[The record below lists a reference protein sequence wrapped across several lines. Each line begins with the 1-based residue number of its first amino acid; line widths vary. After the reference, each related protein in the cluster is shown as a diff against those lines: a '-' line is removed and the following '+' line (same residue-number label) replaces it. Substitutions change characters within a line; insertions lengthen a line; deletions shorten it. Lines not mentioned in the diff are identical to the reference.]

1 MKSDMRK
8 NCRSEVEGRTVL
20 ADVVPINTP
29 YVVGFFIGDVCNF
42 KCKYC
47 EHSFAGNVYDINKN
61 LVPKFMDWDLF
72 KKAADQLKTFPR
84 AIKKILFSSIGE
96 PLLNKD
102 LPRMISYVKTSGIT
116 QFCEVVTNASLLTH
130 DLSRQ
135 LIDSGLDRLCVS
147 IQGVTAIKYKE
158 ICQVKIDYDKLISEL
173 TYFYH
178 YSRGK
183 CKVHIKTVDIAL
195 DKGEAEVFYQQYGNI
210 ADTINIDHVVPAFRN
225 IDYSEML
232 DGNNI
237 GLYGEP
243 LGHRLVCPT
252 VFYTLYIL
260 ANGKVT
266 TCCIPPY
273 PVFLGNITDESIL
286 DMWNGKKHTAFLRY
300 QLEGKRIEHPICQDC
315 VLPNITNMHEDDLDE
330 RRENILNKL
339 NI

>member
-1 MKSDMRK
+1 MI
-8 NCRSEVEGRTVL
+8 E
-20 ADVVPINTP
+20 
-29 YVVGFFIGDVCNF
+29 Y
-42 KCKYC
+42 
-47 EHSFAGNVYDINKN
+47 
-61 LVPKFMDWDLF
+61 
-72 KKAADQLKTFPR
+72 
-84 AIKKILFSSIGE
+84 IKKNGVA
-96 PLLNKD
+96 K
-102 LPRMISYVKTSGIT
+102 V
-116 QFCEVVTNASLLTH
+116 CEVVTNALLLMH
-130 DLSRQ
+130 KLSKD

-147 IQGVTAIKYKE
+147 IQGVSENKYKE

-210 ADTINIDHVVPAFRN
+210 ADTINIDNVVPAFRN

-232 DGNNI
+232 EGNNI

-266 TCCIPPY
+266 TCCTPPY
-273 PVFLGNITDESIL
+273 PIFLGNIADESIL
-286 DMWNGKKHTAFLRY
+286 NMWNGKKHIAFLKY
-300 QLEGKRIEHPICQDC
+300 QLEGKRSEHPICQKC
-315 VLPNITNMHEDDLDE
+315 VLPNMTNMHEDDLDE

-339 NI
+339 NIQ